1 MESPTTMPPGY
12 RFVPTEEE
20 IVLCYLNKKVENPDF
35 RVSFIK
41 EVDIYKFHP
50 KQLIKF
56 DGSGRNK
63 YHYFFTQRKRKHQQG
78 SRASR
83 QAEGGSLWKATSG
96 EKPIKNSKS
105 DKIGFQTILVY
116 HQNNQG
122 KKIKTNWIM
131 YEFRTTNTTTVN
143 KPYEWVVCRIHE
155 REDKKAAEHQEN
167 NQVVMNIINK
177 EEEEEDLGLA
187 AEYQENINEV
197 VMNITNEEEEEDL
210 GLVAEHQENI
220 NEVVMNI
227 TNEEEEEEDLG
238 LTAEHQ
244 ENVNEVVM
252 NITNGE
258 EEEEED
264 LGLGAEHQENINE
277 VVMNISNEEKEED
290 LGLAAEHQENINEVV
305 MNISNEEKED
315 HGGLLQ
321 GEENKAIDEEFDQL
335 LSHFTDGCGGFF
347 EQELTVD
354 VNFDYADMDFPE
366 SWDWRC
372 SWVRC
377 LGGFSPT
384 PGTKALEN

>member
-1 MESPTTMPPGY
+1 MATVTASSTTSLVMQAGLVERGSAGAMLSP
-12 RFVPTEEE
+12 
-20 IVLCYLNKKVENPDF
+20 VLN
-35 RVSFIK
+35 
-41 EVDIYKFHP
+41 
-50 KQLIKF
+50 
-56 DGSGRNK
+56 GSGRNK

-197 VMNITNEEEEEDL
+197 VMNIANEEEEEDL

-252 NITNGE
+252 NITNEGKE
-258 EEEEED
+258 EDLGPAAEHQENINEVVMNITNGEEEED

-277 VVMNISNEEKEED
+277 VVMNISNEEE
-290 LGLAAEHQENINEVV
+290 
-305 MNISNEEKED
+305 ED

-347 EQELTVD
+347 EQELNVD
-354 VNFDYADMDFPE
+354 VNLDYADYADMDFPE
-366 SWDWRC
+366 SWDW
-372 SWVRC
+372 SL
-377 LGGFSPT
+377 LGVGQVFGWTFVDS
-384 PGTKALEN
+384 KATETLEN